1 MIRLFTGR
9 PGNGKSYHI
18 ARETYKYL
26 RRGKTVISNVNM
38 DVSNIKSKKRKPLG
52 HFIYLT
58 DAQIGA
64 WDNKNG
70 SDFINGLE
78 GFACNF
84 HQKKKGYMKEHQT
97 LVIID
102 ECQQPNILNCR
113 TYNAPN
119 RVSINNFLQIHR
131 HYGFDI
137 ILATQHTSFVDKQA
151 RNLIQCEEEHR
162 KLSTFKTFGKILTW
176 ILGKEVFVIVKRDLS
191 LKRTPKMSRM
201 GAYYMACNKRIC
213 KLYNSSVAPDVR
225 R

>member
-18 ARETYKYL
+18 ARETVRYL
-26 RRGKTVISNVNM
+26 RKGKTVFSNVNI
-38 DVSNIKSKKRKPLG
+38 DVSKIKSKKSKPLG
-52 HFIYLT
+52 QFIYLT

-64 WDNKNG
+64 WDDKNG
-70 SDFINGLE
+70 SNFINGLQ

-84 HQKKKGYMKEHQT
+84 HQQKNGYMKEHQS

-102 ECQQPNILNCR
+102 ECQQPNVLNCR

-119 RVSINNFLQIHR
+119 RVSMNNFLQIHR

-137 ILATQHTSFVDKQA
+137 ILATQHTTFIDKQA

-162 KLSTFKTFGKILTW
+162 KLSMFKKFGKILTW
-176 ILGKEVFVIVKRDLS
+176 IVGREVFVIVKRDLS
-191 LKRTPKMSRM
+191 LKRTPTLSRM
-201 GAYYMACNKRIC
+201 GSYYMVASKRIYNV
-213 KLYNSSVAPDVR
+213 YNSSTAPDVR